1 MCNIN
6 MCFHGNNAICVII
19 FDESFMQN
27 ITWMI
32 ENVTNFLWSQSIND
46 VTQHLWVLEINGKII
61 VKYKKP
67 PTN

>member
-1 MCNIN
+1 MRNIN
-6 MCFHGNNAICVII
+6 MCFHGSNAICVII

-46 VTQHLWVLEINGKII
+46 ATQHLWVLEINGKII

>member
-1 MCNIN
+1 
-6 MCFHGNNAICVII
+6 
-19 FDESFMQN
+19 MQN